1 MWTMLLK
8 PLLGTVSEVAK
19 NVSETRKAKVEQ
31 KITKIKAETDL
42 MQKKISGDISY
53 DVQAIR
59 SGDNSFKDE
68 AWTILF
74 IVIIGMCFIPP
85 LQPYVE
91 RGLDALGRT
100 PDWLQYSIYGS
111 IASSF
116 GLRGMGKVLGKK

>member
-8 PLLGTVSEVAK
+8 PILGTVSEVAK
-19 NVSETRKAKVEQ
+19 NVTETRKAKAEQ

-42 MQKKISGDISY
+42 MQKKISGDIAY
-53 DVQAIR
+53 DVQAVK

-68 AWTILF
+68 AWTVLF
-74 IVIIGMCFIPP
+74 ILIIGSCFIPP
-85 LQPYVE
+85 FQPYVE
-91 RGLDALGRT
+91 RGFDALART
-100 PDWLQYSIYGS
+100 PSWFQYAMYGA

>member
-8 PLLGTVSEVAK
+8 PILGTVSEVAK

-68 AWTILF
+68 AWTVLF
-74 IVIIGMCFIPP
+74 ILIIGSCFIPP
-85 LQPYVE
+85 FQPYVE
-91 RGLDALGRT
+91 RGFDALART
-100 PDWLQYSIYGS
+100 PSWFQYAMYGA

>member
-8 PLLGTVSEVAK
+8 PILGTVSEVAK
-19 NVSETRKAKVEQ
+19 NVSETRKAKIEQ

-42 MQKKISGDISY
+42 MQKQISGDIAY
-53 DVQAIR
+53 DVQAVK

-68 AWTILF
+68 AWTVLF
-74 IVIIGMCFIPP
+74 ILIIGSCFIPP
-85 LQPYVE
+85 FQPYVE
-91 RGLDALGRT
+91 RGFDALART
-100 PDWLQYSIYGS
+100 PSWFQYAMYGA

>member
-8 PLLGTVSEVAK
+8 PILGTVSEVAK
-19 NVSETRKAKVEQ
+19 NVSETRKAKIEQ

-68 AWTILF
+68 AWTVLF
-74 IVIIGMCFIPP
+74 ILIIGSCFIPP
-85 LQPYVE
+85 FQPYVE
-91 RGLDALGRT
+91 RGFDALART
-100 PDWLQYSIYGS
+100 PSWFQYAMYGA

>member
-1 MWTMLLK
+1 MWSMLLK
-8 PLLGTVSEVAK
+8 PLLGTVSEVAR

-53 DVQAIR
+53 DVQAIK
-59 SGDNSFKDE
+59 SGDNSYKDE

-74 IVIIGMCFIPP
+74 IIIIGMCFIPS
-85 LQPYVE
+85 LQPYAE
-91 RGLDALGRT
+91 RGFDALSRT
-100 PDWLQYSIYGS
+100 PSWFQYAMYGA

>member
-53 DVQAIR
+53 DVQAIK

-68 AWTILF
+68 AWTVLF
-74 IVIIGMCFIPP
+74 ILIIGSCFIPP
-85 LQPYVE
+85 FQPYVE
-91 RGLDALGRT
+91 RGFDALART
-100 PDWLQYSIYGS
+100 PSWFQYAMYGA